1 MKVAIVVGWK
11 YKIQSNSVGEEEK
24 GDFSKESIERGRDSH
39 LSIIICHYIDHTD
52 HKYWIN
58 C

>member
-52 HKYWIN
+52 HKY
-58 C
+58 